1 MLLTGNFFFLI
12 KKNRIFFFFNFKQI
26 TFTLFPTG
34 GTESFT
40 DKTRNNGKSVQV
52 WKQRPPGFCRKVYIE
67 KWPMLYV
74 CHFSQHIADLVPLTP
89 KLACLSPKKRDL
101 VSYNHTEQWSKLG
114 SWTWIQCHPISSKA
128 RFQNVCL
135 LQRQALPRNMALEW
149 SRLFCPFWTRTVA
162 QSFFI
167 FTWSFS
173 SFNLD
178 ILGRVQAICFVD
190 GYLIWV
196 CLMFPRD

>member
-1 MLLTGNFFFLI
+1 MVSPSRFENKDLQGSAERFTLRSGLCCLYAIFLNTLLTWCPLPLNWHVYLLKRG
-12 KKNRIFFFFNFKQI
+12 
-26 TFTLFPTG
+26 TLF
-34 GTESFT
+34 
-40 DKTRNNGKSVQV
+40 
-52 WKQRPPGFCRKVYIE
+52 
-67 KWPMLYV
+67 
-74 CHFSQHIADLVPLTP
+74 HII
-89 KLACLSPKKRDL
+89 
-101 VSYNHTEQWSKLG
+101 TEQWSKLG